1 MPLPFPVTDSLAS
14 TYLAMDVIL
23 EKKNESTAC
32 GGGEH
37 MITGYDKYSL
47 EYVDVN
53 ILEFAGCVGTVER
66 PLA

>member
-1 MPLPFPVTDSLAS
+1 
-14 TYLAMDVIL
+14 
-23 EKKNESTAC
+23 
-32 GGGEH
+32 